1 MNLHLAEFT
10 TSWVFLVLGLVLWAL
25 SRAIPLLRRSSRLLL
40 VTCLV
45 QVFRDAAAAGL
56 ITVSYHLLKAADSV
70 FIFLLVAISIYL
82 IRDLT
87 QAWLAR
93 RGVSITRL
101 VWDLSIGV
109 AYAILFLLLLK
120 EIFNI
125 DITPVLA
132 TSAVLTVVIGLA
144 VQDTLINLIAG
155 TVFHFEDSLRP
166 GDWIQV
172 DDTIGQVKEL
182 TWRSVQLLTTD
193 NELVVVPNQ
202 DFTKKRFQN
211 LTRHNAVRTLTIG
224 TSYADDPDLVM
235 QVLKQAVLSTP
246 GVLWQP
252 EPVVYIVKFN
262 DFSIDYRVRFHIE
275 SYTGYRRL
283 EGAVLRAIWY
293 NFQRHHIT
301 IPFPIRTLQIE
312 RRPPESANAGNG
324 ERVREALAQ
333 VDMFRILNGEEMAAV
348 AAGAEIVEYP
358 AGAVVALDGDVG
370 RSMFVILRGSVD
382 IQKDGK
388 KVAALGQHELF
399 GEIALF
405 TGEPR
410 GATVIAAEP
419 LQVLVIEK
427 DGFDAILKRN
437 EGFIAKIEQMV
448 EERLRA
454 TAGAGTDDAKSDVK
468 RSILGRIRKYLL
480 G

>member
-1 MNLHLAEFT
+1 
-10 TSWVFLVLGLVLWAL
+10 
-25 SRAIPLLRRSSRLLL
+25 
-40 VTCLV
+40 
-45 QVFRDAAAAGL
+45 
-56 ITVSYHLLKAADSV
+56 VSYHLLKAADSV
-70 FIFLLVAISIYL
+70 FIFLLVAFGIYI
-82 IRDLT
+82 IRDFT

-93 RGVSITRL
+93 RGVTISRL

-109 AYAILFLLLLK
+109 AYVILILLLLK

-172 DDTIGQVKEL
+172 DDTIGQVQEM
-182 TWRSVQLLTTD
+182 TWRSAQLLTID

-202 DFTKKRFQN
+202 DFTKKRFSNLSRQN
-211 LTRHNAVRTLTIG
+211 AARALVIG
-224 TSYADDPDLVM
+224 TSYRDDPDLVM
-235 QVLKQAVLSTP
+235 QVIKQAVLSTP
-246 GVLWQP
+246 GVRWQP
-252 EPVVYIVKFN
+252 EPLVYIIKFN

-275 SYTGYRRL
+275 TYTGYRRL

-293 NFQRHHIT
+293 NLQRHHIT
-301 IPFPIRTLQIE
+301 IPFPIRTLEIE
-312 RRPPESANAGNG
+312 RRPPKAPPAGNG

-333 VDMFRILNGEEMAAV
+333 VDMFRILNDEEMAAV
-348 AAGAEIVEYP
+348 AAEAEIVEYP
-358 AGAVVALDGDVG
+358 AGAVVAAEGEVG

-382 IQKDGK
+382 IQKDAK
-388 KVAALGQHELF
+388 KVAALGRHDLF

-410 GATVIAAEP
+410 GATVVAAGP
-419 LQVLVIEK
+419 LQVLVIQK
-427 DGFDAILKRN
+427 AGFDAILKRN
-437 EGFIAKIEQMV
+437 EDFIAKIEQMV
-448 EERLRA
+448 EDRLHA
-454 TAGAGTDDAKSDVK
+454 TAGAGADDAKADSK